1 MTSPTIIEVAGR
13 ATRVRVDGDPT
24 APPLVLLHG
33 LNRSLEDWSAV
44 VVDLASDHRVISL
57 DVPGFGFSDRRPE
70 PASLTSFALGVL
82 ETLDQLGET
91 RPVHLLGNS
100 LGGAVALQIQATA
113 SERVASLALADSA
126 GFGAQAALMLRLI
139 SVPGLGHLMT
149 ARTTPFSAKM
159 SERAIHADPAVATPE
174 RIEHALAIA
183 KRPGPG
189 AVTREIMSSLAT
201 IRGVRA
207 EWRREL
213 FAAIAQHPRP
223 TLVMWGAKDRVLP
236 PAHLDAV
243 PRLIPHAR
251 THTFPEVGHMPQIER
266 PTAFVEVVRGFLA
279 DEVPT
284 STTPKRTTR
293 RSTSERAGS

>member
-1 MTSPTIIEVAGR
+1 MTSPTIIDVTGR

-33 LNRSLEDWSAV
+33 VGRSLEDWSPV

-57 DVPGFGFSDRRPE
+57 DLPGFGFSDRRPE
-70 PASLTSFALGVL
+70 PASLTSLALGVL

-91 RPVHLLGNS
+91 RPAHLLGNS

-113 SERVASLALADSA
+113 SERVASLALADPP
-126 GFGAQAALMLRLI
+126 GFGSQVTLMLRLI
-139 SVPGLGHLMT
+139 SVPGLGRLMT

-183 KRPGPG
+183 KRPDPG
-189 AVTREIMSSLAT
+189 HVTREIISSLAT
-201 IRGVRA
+201 ISGVRA
-207 EWRREL
+207 GWRREL
-213 FAAIAQHPRP
+213 FAAIAKHPRP

-236 PAHLDAV
+236 PKQLDAV
-243 PRLIPHAR
+243 PQFIPHAR

-266 PTAFVEVVRGFLA
+266 PTAFVEVVRDFLA
-279 DEVPT
+279 GDVPT
-284 STTPKRTTR
+284 FTKPANTAR
-293 RSTSERAGS
+293 RSTSE